1 MISVRGSFLKLAR
14 VLSADPWG
22 LSNPEPKSWRSQLPR
37 GHSVLVF
44 HLVGLPC
51 TLGDNCQ
58 CHLSPVRC
66 QNSFYPIGL
75 SGKSQKLPDVP

>member
-22 LSNPEPKSWRSQLPR
+22 LSWRSQLLR

-58 CHLSPVRC
+58 CHLSPIRC

>member
-22 LSNPEPKSWRSQLPR
+22 LSWRSQLLR

-51 TLGDNCQ
+51 TLGDNVSVI
-58 CHLSPVRC
+58 CHQLDARTVSTP
-66 QNSFYPIGL
+66 
-75 SGKSQKLPDVP
+75 